1 MTIPKRKLTEE
12 QAREI
17 LSNCQY
23 GVLSTVDE
31 HGNPYGVGIN
41 CFYVEEEHA
50 LYFHTKK
57 TGKKM
62 TNIKN
67 HPAVSVFI
75 TDGLEKIVQERFTT
89 HYQSILVEGYAELI
103 ENIDNIEAKLRL
115 LCQRLC
121 PDAIERREEVIAKS
135 LPVVGICRISI
146 KNITAKA
153 NRDA

>member
-1 MTIPKRKLTEE
+1 MAIPNRKLSEE
-12 QAREI
+12 QAQDI
-17 LSNCQY
+17 LRNCHY

-41 CFYVEEEHA
+41 CFYMEKEHA

-57 TGKKM
+57 IGKKM
-62 TNIKN
+62 NNIKN
-67 HPAVSVFI
+67 HPIVSVFI
-75 TDGLEKIVQERFTT
+75 TDGMEKIVQERFTT
-89 HYQSILVEGYAELI
+89 HYQSIIVEGSAELI
-103 ENIDNIEAKLRL
+103 DNIDEIEAKLRI

-121 PDAIERREEVIAKS
+121 PDAVERREEVIAKF
-135 LPVVGICRISI
+135 LPVVGICKISI

>member
-1 MTIPKRKLTEE
+1 MAIPKRKLTEE
-12 QAREI
+12 QAQEI
-17 LSNCQY
+17 LRSCQY

-31 HGNPYGVGIN
+31 QGNPYGVGIN

-62 TNIKN
+62 NNIKK
-67 HPAVSVFI
+67 HPQVSVFI
-75 TDGLEKIVQERFTT
+75 TDGKEQIVQERFTT
-89 HYQSILVEGYAELI
+89 HYQSILVEGCAEMI
-103 ENIDNIEAKLRL
+103 ENIDEIEAKLRL

-121 PDAIERREEVIAKS
+121 PDAVDRREEVIAKS
-135 LPVVGICRISI
+135 LSIVGICRISI
-146 KNITAKA
+146 KKITAKA